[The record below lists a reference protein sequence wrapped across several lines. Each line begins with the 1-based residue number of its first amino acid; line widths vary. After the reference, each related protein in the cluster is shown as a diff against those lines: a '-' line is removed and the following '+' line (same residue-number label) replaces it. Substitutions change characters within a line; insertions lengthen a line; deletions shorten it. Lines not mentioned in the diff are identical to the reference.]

1 MMNINSLL
9 KGADESVKKPANR
22 PNSAFSKPTMSKLAG
37 FEAPKEKE
45 EPQSK
50 VVEDKQP
57 TQNKVAAGLSKLFDK
72 AEEMKKQEPKETGFL
87 NPNSEAGRVKRPQT
101 AKVGTK
107 RASFFSR
114 NTSVSNQDQSM
125 SSESSSSGS
134 SSKSESSESEED
146 KLPEPQTSD
155 ITMSNKPM
163 SYGFRSPNVNRRRN
177 KKGRRF
183 KNSSKH
189 IEIVTVARPINTPGA
204 TRRSILINNKEEAN
218 TLKNNFVMPMEDLT
232 APKPL
237 KPAKKEK
244 KAQPPP
250 LVSFNKRQ
258 SMLMTPSQSV
268 GNSRKLLQMSTVGG
282 SEDLLGSK
290 VKEEHHVQ
298 NMKPSNEFFSFDKM
312 NYVQQLREDRQAIQA
327 WNRSF
332 AESINEIKVEYKDI
346 FKKTIPRFQKQFAKA
361 PGIRKKT
368 IVFGL
373 DRVLVKTNFEKESDD
388 WKATTLTLN
397 EDTGSRIQIY
407 VSVRPFV
414 KNTLQQL
421 RRADYE
427 LVLYSTSQYNYTS
440 AILDILQKQR
450 IEFHHIITSEDHEEA
465 LMSEYNIKK
474 QTVPSKNMN
483 LFLHNRKERDIIF
496 VD

>member
-1 MMNINSLL
+1 
-9 KGADESVKKPANR
+9 
-22 PNSAFSKPTMSKLAG
+22 
-37 FEAPKEKE
+37 
-45 EPQSK
+45 
-50 VVEDKQP
+50 
-57 TQNKVAAGLSKLFDK
+57 
-72 AEEMKKQEPKETGFL
+72 
-87 NPNSEAGRVKRPQT
+87 
-101 AKVGTK
+101 
-107 RASFFSR
+107 
-114 NTSVSNQDQSM
+114 
-125 SSESSSSGS
+125 
-134 SSKSESSESEED
+134 
-146 KLPEPQTSD
+146 
-155 ITMSNKPM
+155 
-163 SYGFRSPNVNRRRN
+163 
-177 KKGRRF
+177 
-183 KNSSKH
+183 
-189 IEIVTVARPINTPGA
+189 
-204 TRRSILINNKEEAN
+204 
-218 TLKNNFVMPMEDLT
+218 
-232 APKPL
+232 
-237 KPAKKEK
+237 
-244 KAQPPP
+244 
-250 LVSFNKRQ
+250 
-258 SMLMTPSQSV
+258 
-268 GNSRKLLQMSTVGG
+268 MSTVGG
-282 SEDLLGSK
+282 SDALLGSK
-290 VKEEHHVQ
+290 VKEEHDVQ

-346 FKKTIPRFQKQFAKA
+346 FKKTVPRFQKQFAKA

-440 AILDILQKQR
+440 AILDILHKQR
-450 IEFHHIITSEDHEEA
+450 IEFHHIITSEDHEDA
-465 LMSEYNIKK
+465 LMSEYNVKK